1 MSSGQGKNPGLS
13 GSGQGAAG
21 GAAQT
26 PQQSATGTTD
36 TTGTTGTTG
45 STGATGATAPSQ
57 RRAASSVGLQDTSS
71 SYESTGQSYS
81 RGTSAGYREESGSD
95 LAAYTGS
102 LLAATLMILTG
113 LLAFFAGLSAIVR
126 RSYYYATIPHNYAYQ
141 WNVRGWGWA
150 LLILGVL
157 IFAAGAC
164 IMLGMTW
171 ARIVGV
177 GLAVLTA
184 IGAFMFLPYSPVWS
198 IVLIALAVFVIWS
211 LLHKGADE
219 SAYMP

>member
-13 GSGQGAAG
+13 GSGQRAAS
-21 GAAQT
+21 GAAQPAGEAQT
-26 PQQSATGTTD
+26 SQQSD
-36 TTGTTGTTG
+36 TGTTGNMGTTPAG
-45 STGATGATAPSQ
+45 TPSQ
-57 RRAASSVGLQDTSS
+57 RRPASSVGLQDTSTS
-71 SYESTGQSYS
+71 SYESTGQGYS
-81 RGTSAGYREESGSD
+81 RGTEAGYREETGGD
-95 LAAYTGS
+95 VAAYTGS
-102 LLAATLMILTG
+102 VLAATLMILTG
-113 LLAFFAGLSAIVR
+113 LLAFFAGLSALVR
-126 RSYYYATIPHNYAYQ
+126 RSYYYATIPNHYAYQ
-141 WNVRGWGWA
+141 WNIRGWGWA

-171 ARIVGV
+171 ARVVGV

-198 IVLIALAVFVIWS
+198 IVLIALSVFVIWS

-219 SAYMP
+219 SADAL

>member
-1 MSSGQGKNPGLS
+1 MSSGQGKDPGLS
-13 GSGQGAAG
+13 GSGQRAAS
-21 GAAQT
+21 GAAQAASEAQT
-26 PQQSATGTTD
+26 SQQPGS
-36 TTGTTGTTG
+36 GTTGTTPA
-45 STGATGATAPSQ
+45 ATPSQ
-57 RRAASSVGLQDTSS
+57 RRPASSVGLQDTSS
-71 SYESTGQSYS
+71 SSYETTGQGYS
-81 RGTSAGYREESGSD
+81 RGTPAGYREETGGD
-95 LAAYTGS
+95 VAAYTGS

-126 RSYYYATIPHNYAYQ
+126 RSYYYATVPSHYAYQ
-141 WNVRGWGWA
+141 WNIRGWGWA

-171 ARIVGV
+171 ARVVGV

-198 IVLIALAVFVIWS
+198 IVLIALSVFVIWS
-211 LLHKGADE
+211 LLHKGVDE
-219 SAYMP
+219 SADAL

>member
-1 MSSGQGKNPGLS
+1 MSSGQGKDPGLS
-13 GSGQGAAG
+13 GSGQRAAS

-26 PQQSATGTTD
+26 ASGADETSQQPATGTS
-36 TTGTTGTTG
+36 GTTG
-45 STGATGATAPSQ
+45 STPAGAPSQ
-57 RRAASSVGLQDTSS
+57 RRPASSVGLQDTSS
-71 SYESTGQSYS
+71 SSYETTGEGYS
-81 RGTSAGYREESGSD
+81 RGTPAGYREETGSD
-95 LAAYTGS
+95 VAAYTGS

-126 RSYYYATIPHNYAYQ
+126 HSYYHAIPNYAYQ

-171 ARIVGV
+171 ARVVGV

-198 IVLIALAVFVIWS
+198 IVLVALSVFVIWS
-211 LLHKGADE
+211 LLHRGVDE
-219 SAYMP
+219 SADMS